1 LRTASLRYLRERY
14 TRELP
19 TLFCPGCGNGIVL
32 NSFIRAIDELGLPQD
47 KVLCVSGIGCS
58 AWIPSPYFK
67 GDTLHTTH
75 GRALAFAT
83 GAKVYRRDL
92 VTVVFTGD
100 GDGAGIGGNHLIH
113 AARRNIEVTTILVNN
128 MNYGMTGG
136 QLAPTTPFGGPTDT
150 SPYGNPEHPF
160 NLVELVSAAGATYVA
175 RWTTYHAV
183 ELTRSM
189 MEAIQHRGFSFIEV
203 LSQCPT
209 NQRHIFGLRGPM
221 EELPARILEMFAEST
236 YIRGRPT
243 RTDYIY
249 VVPKAPAEEALGVVR
264 EALGGLKA
272 EARLADHISYGR
284 VIRVDSEEVER
295 AREVLGRLEVTERL
309 IGPLEGKVELGVFV
323 KRDRPEFTESL
334 LNIIER
340 AREG

>member
-1 LRTASLRYLRERY
+1 MSLRSLRYLRERY
-14 TRELP
+14 ARELP
-19 TLFCPGCGNGIVL
+19 TLFCPGCGNGIIL
-32 NSFIRAIDELGLPQD
+32 NSFIRAVDQLGIPQD
-47 KVLCVSGIGCS
+47 RILCVSGIGCS

-92 VTVVFTGD
+92 VTVIFTGD

-113 AARRNIEVTTILVNN
+113 AARRNIDMTTILVNN

-136 QLAPTTPFGGPTDT
+136 QLAPTTPYGGPTET

-160 NLVELVSAAGATYVA
+160 NLVELVSGAGATYVA

-183 ELTRSM
+183 ELTRSI
-189 MEAIQHRGFSFIEV
+189 MEAIQHEGFSFIEV

-209 NQRHIFGLRGPM
+209 NQRHIFRIRAPI
-221 EELPARILEMFAEST
+221 EELPTRILEMFAEST
-236 YIRGRPT
+236 YIRGRPS
-243 RTDYIY
+243 RMDYFYIL
-249 VVPKAPAEEALGVVR
+249 PKIPAEEALRDVK

-272 EARLADHISYGR
+272 EARLVDHITYGR
-284 VIRVDSEEVER
+284 LIRVDSGEVER
-295 AREVLGRLEVTERL
+295 ARGILEGLEVTERVL
-309 IGPLEGKVELGVFV
+309 GPLEGKVKLGVFV
-323 KRDRPEFTESL
+323 KKDEPEFTESL
-334 LNIIER
+334 MNIIKR
-340 AREG
+340 AQEG